1 MGLADTR
8 ESQEQ
13 RPGAVATVL
22 IVEDN
27 DTNLKLAR
35 DLLRI
40 GGFDTIEAS
49 TGAQGVEITRREHP
63 DVVIMDIQLPDF
75 DGWEALRRIR
85 SDPATSDQV
94 VVAVTAYAVAG
105 DEPRFLSGGFD
116 GYLTKPIDVRTFS
129 ASIRAYCRGS

>member
-1 MGLADTR
+1 MEMQHESPSQTR
-8 ESQEQ
+8 E
-13 RPGAVATVL
+13 TVL

-27 DTNLKLAR
+27 ETNLRLAS

-40 GGFDTIEAS
+40 GGFETMAAS
-49 TGAQGVEITRREHP
+49 TGGEGVHLSRETHP
-63 DVVIMDIQLPDF
+63 DVVVMDIQLPDF

-85 SDPATSDQV
+85 SDPATKDLV

-129 ASIRAYCRGS
+129 DSIRAFCQGR